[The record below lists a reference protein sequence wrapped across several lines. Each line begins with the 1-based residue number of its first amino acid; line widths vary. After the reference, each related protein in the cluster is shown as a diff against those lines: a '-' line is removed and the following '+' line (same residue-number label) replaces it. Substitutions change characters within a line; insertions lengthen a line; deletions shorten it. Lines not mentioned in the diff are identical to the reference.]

1 MAHVLKSPQL
11 PQGFS
16 KTFLKFL
23 FIYLATSGPICGM
36 WDLVPQQ
43 ESNPGALEQKRGVL
57 AIGPPGKSQAKRF
70 KKPGEDWG
78 CRVCDQLVQSSLID
92 G

>member
-1 MAHVLKSPQL
+1 MAPVLKSPKL

-23 FIYLATSGPICGM
+23 VVSLAMPGPTCGV

-43 ESNPGALEQKRGVL
+43 ESNPGPLEQKRGVL
-57 AIGPPGKSQAKRF
+57 AIGPPGMSQAKRF

-78 CRVCDQLVQSSLID
+78 CRVCDQLVQGSLI
-92 G
+92 GG